1 MTILRRARQETQK
14 QERRQAILDTA
25 LQLFASSTYQEMT
38 LEMVAQHVGVARG
51 TIYLYFKTREE
62 LFLVAFSDL
71 FQSWLDEVDTE
82 LQRIRQIEDEQ
93 SRIDEVARLIPA
105 SLEQR
110 KTMVRL
116 SSVVHTILE
125 HNIDAA
131 RARQFKKEMLTRAQ
145 QTAHLLEQ
153 CLPFLDPGQGLQ
165 LLLYI
170 DTLVIGLSQQTDPAP
185 VLQQILAEP
194 DMRPLLMQF
203 QPTFSH
209 LFRILLYGLEQEK
222 RRKT

>member
-71 FQSWLDEVDTE
+71 FQSWLDEVDAE
-82 LQRIRQIEDEQ
+82 LQRIQQITDEQ
-93 SRIDEVARLIPA
+93 DRIEEVARLIPE
-105 SLEQR
+105 SLAQR
-110 KTMVRL
+110 KTMVRI

-125 HNIDAA
+125 HNIDLE
-131 RARQFKKEMLTRAQ
+131 RARQFKKEMLTRAH

-153 CLPFLDPGQGLQ
+153 CLPFLDPDQGLQ
-165 LLLYI
+165 LLIYT
-170 DTLVIGLSQQTDPAP
+170 DTLIIGLSQQSEHAP
-185 VLQQILAEP
+185 VLQQVFAEP
-194 DMRPLLMQF
+194 DMQPLLVNF
-203 QPTFSH
+203 QPAFSH
-209 LFRILLYGLEQEK
+209 LFRVLLYGLEQEK
-222 RRKT
+222 LRKT